1 MHMDMQRICINVSH
15 IKGHV
20 AVAHLWMHVEVL
32 RTQASWH
39 ASATW
44 TLLILSILTVGWCMC
59 AVGCQACIMLVLVQC
74 INRSAPTATGVSVG
88 QLCLRPFNG
97 LGPKEVRGT
106 CRCIAATSGNLGANS
121 VLPRKLSTTKTA
133 FRSRSFAPI
142 AKAAWTSSCRTK
154 LCGSCSCASLG

>member
-1 MHMDMQRICINVSH
+1 MHMDMQRICINVSY

-88 QLCLRPFNG
+88 QLCLRPFQW
-97 LGPKEVRGT
+97 
-106 CRCIAATSGNLGANS
+106 
-121 VLPRKLSTTKTA
+121 
-133 FRSRSFAPI
+133 FRSQ
-142 AKAAWTSSCRTK
+142 
-154 LCGSCSCASLG
+154 GSPRNLPLYSGYIRQLRCQFSTASQTVHY